1 MIGTV
6 LTKSFDAPPLCRAEM
21 LRYAGVRG
29 AADGEVTA
37 LLEQCVAELCGA
49 LSYKVSFVTL
59 SCTVVG
65 DICDFGAF
73 SVRSAMLAG
82 NLADCPRVLVFA
94 ATLGAAPDRAVARY
108 GVTSPAK
115 ALMMQAIGAERIEA
129 LCDLFCRE
137 YGRLHGVRLGARFSP
152 GYGDVSLE
160 VQRDIFRLLQCPTK
174 LGLCLNESLLMS
186 PTKSV
191 TAFVGVKA

>member
-6 LTKSFDAPPLCRAEM
+6 LTRSFEAPPLCRAEM
-21 LRYAGVRG
+21 LRYAGAKG
-29 AADGEVTA
+29 AREDSIEK
-37 LLEQCVAELCGA
+37 LLEQCINELCGT
-49 LSYKVSFVTL
+49 LCYKVSYVTL
-59 SCTVVG
+59 SCTVKG

-73 SVRSAMLAG
+73 CVRSAKLAG
-82 NLADCPRVLVFA
+82 NLAGCPQVLLFA
-94 ATLGAAPDRAVARY
+94 ATLGASPDRAVARY

-115 ALMMQAIGAERIEA
+115 ALLMQAIGAERIEA

-137 YGRLHGVRLGARFSP
+137 YGREHGVTLGARFSP

-160 VQRDIFRLLQCPTK
+160 VQRDIFRILQCPTK

-186 PTKSV
+186 PAKSV